1 MHFRCLKRQMHLSEE
16 EGVCTSM
23 PSETDAPRLRV
34 LKPLKI
40 LSLLLGLRARNH
52 MFQLKIP
59 AVSINRSSEVE
70 AKTEFKVILIKAV
83 SLCLRAFP
91 GGILP
96 NHEALGTFIR
106 ANPEFF
112 TTKVM

>member
-1 MHFRCLKRQMHLSEE
+1 MCTSHLAGE
-16 EGVCTSM
+16 EGMYISM

-34 LKPLKI
+34 LNPLKI
-40 LSLLLGLRARNH
+40 LLLPLGLRTRNH
-52 MFQLKIP
+52 MFPLKIP

-70 AKTEFKVILIKAV
+70 AKTEFKVILIKVV

-91 GGILP
+91 RGILP

-112 TTKVM
+112 FYN

>member
-1 MHFRCLKRQMHLSEE
+1 
-16 EGVCTSM
+16 
-23 PSETDAPRLRV
+23 
-34 LKPLKI
+34 
-40 LSLLLGLRARNH
+40 

-59 AVSINRSSEVE
+59 AVSINRSRELE
-70 AKTEFKVILIKAV
+70 AKAEFKVILIKAV

-112 TTKVM
+112 LQLKLCQSFSTSHDKRD